1 MLTRG
6 GVVTLG
12 TASLLVLSAASL
24 ALLIGVGS
32 ASASAQSELDGLAW
46 LEGEWQRTT
55 RRGLSIERWARL
67 PGGGLVGESVVIP
80 LDGTEEVQLE
90 SLLLV
95 RMGADVFLIARPR
108 QNDYPAGFRLVAQT
122 DTEAVFENPTHDFP
136 QRITYWRTAQDSFTA
151 TIAGPGDDGET
162 QEIAF
167 HFVRTTRDDGGGL

>member
-32 ASASAQSELDGLAW
+32 ASAQGELDGLAW

-55 RRGLSIERWARL
+55 RSGLSIERWARL
-67 PGGGLVGESVVIP
+67 PDGGLVGESVAIP
-80 LDGTEEVQLE
+80 ADGTEEVQLE

-95 RMGADVFLIARPR
+95 RMGADVFFIARPR

-136 QRITYWRTAQDSFTA
+136 QRITYRRTAQDSFTA